1 MDVAK
6 KVLNRFLGAVIVSEL
21 YKNSGLEILWKFV
34 IKSFRKHYNSK
45 NIKAIKALD
54 SITKD
59 LLISLRSSKNIANF
73 LNVSF
78 EFEFCFIS
86 YILYQIV

>member
-6 KVLNRFLGAVIVSEL
+6 KVLNRFLEAVIVSEL
-21 YKNSGLEILWKFV
+21 YKNGGLETLQKFV
-34 IKSFRKHYNSK
+34 IESFKAHYNSK
-45 NIKAIKALD
+45 NIKAIKELD

-59 LLISLRSSKNIANF
+59 LLIPSRSGKNIANF

-86 YILYQIV
+86 YILYH